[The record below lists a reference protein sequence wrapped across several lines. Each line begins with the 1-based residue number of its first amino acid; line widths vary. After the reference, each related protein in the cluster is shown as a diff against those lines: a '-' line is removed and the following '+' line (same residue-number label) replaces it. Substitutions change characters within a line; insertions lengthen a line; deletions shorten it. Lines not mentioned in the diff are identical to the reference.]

1 MSDASDKQSLLSAFD
16 LGPAWARDDAPA
28 KKYDNHK
35 GEDRDKKRGGRQGG
49 GRGGFDRGNDRG
61 GQRGGGQRGGGQ
73 RGGGQRGGGP
83 HRGRDDRQRRDG
95 GRDLPAPAP
104 GVKVNIGPAKEAVHL
119 VVKEIHQ
126 VARVYSLFDIA
137 QILLDQ
143 RERCRL
149 SIESDEK
156 RGSVMYRGLKDESLF
171 VTKEEAV
178 AHFWQSGPVEE
189 LYEVEDTETDPP
201 AGNFQVVAKCGL
213 SGEWLGPP
221 NFHSYQTTL
230 RRLHRE
236 RFSNMDFDRYA
247 SRVKTERG
255 EEAVNAWLE
264 TMKKRRRW
272 RPKGGSDEDWTFDR
286 GVVERDFA
294 TKHFGEAYKE
304 VRKTELP
311 GDVPPANLSVG
322 LLASIRIAGSNTRRH
337 PAMLI
342 PTICRFLESEH
353 LAVFK
358 RKGKLYS
365 GPARP
370 HPLPD
375 DIALAERPTKIVE
388 WVDSQ
393 EKPMLGDLW
402 KALLPEGSEEA
413 PKEWLVD
420 MFWLLTQG
428 HLLLF
433 ADDTLVLPKRRAQTE
448 KAKPAEGGAKK
459 RKRKKRKRKVYKARH
474 RSPAKL
480 VRKITRLKPGGVR
493 ALRGKSM
500 LLARRLEREGRIESL
515 VEE

>member
-1 MSDASDKQSLLSAFD
+1 MSDDSDKQSLLSAFD
-16 LGPAWARDDAPA
+16 LGPAWARDDAPT
-28 KKYDNHK
+28 KKYDDHK
-35 GEDRDKKRGGRQGG
+35 GDPGEKRRGGRGPG
-49 GRGGFDRGNDRG
+49 SNRDRFERRD
-61 GQRGGGQRGGGQ
+61 QRGGGQRGGGQ
-73 RGGGQRGGGP
+73 RGGGHRGGDR
-83 HRGRDDRQRRDG
+83 RGHG
-95 GRDLPAPAP
+95 GRDQGRELPAPAK
-104 GVKVNIGPAKEAVHL
+104 GVKVNILPSAEAVHL

-126 VARVYSLFDIA
+126 VARVYSLYDIA
-137 QILLDQ
+137 KILLDA

-149 SIESDEK
+149 QIVAEGKNSPT
-156 RGSVMYRGLKDESLF
+156 MYRGLKDDSLF
-171 VTKEEAV
+171 LTKEEAV
-178 AHFWQSGPVEE
+178 AHFWQTGPVEE
-189 LYEVEDTETDPP
+189 LYEIEDTETDPP
-201 AGNFQVVAKCGL
+201 SGNFQVVAKCGL

-221 NFHSYQTTL
+221 NFHSYQTNL

-286 GVVERDFA
+286 AVMERDFA
-294 TKHFGEAYKE
+294 SRLFDQAFTETKEAD
-304 VRKTELP
+304 LP
-311 GDVPPANLSVG
+311 GDVAPSNLSVS
-322 LLASIRIAGSNTRRH
+322 LMASVRIAGSNTRRH

-342 PTICRFLESEH
+342 PPICRILEAEH

-358 RKGKLYS
+358 KQGKLYS
-365 GPARP
+365 GPSRP

-375 DIALAERPTKIVE
+375 DVKLAERPTKIVE

-402 KALLPEGSEEA
+402 KAMLPEGTDET

-433 ADDTLVLPKRRAQTE
+433 ADDNLVLPKRRKQTAAE
-448 KAKPAEGGAKK
+448 PSEGGAKKK
-459 RKRKKRKRKVYKARH
+459 RKRKKKPRKVFKARH
-474 RSPAKL
+474 QSPAKL
-480 VRKITRLKPGGVR
+480 IRRIIMMRPGGVR
-493 ALRGKSM
+493 KLRGEAR
-500 LLARRLEREGRIESL
+500 LWARRLERSERIESL
-515 VEE
+515 LDE